1 MDNVCCATEQTKVS
15 SSKLEAAVHSL
26 SFLDSNQ
33 YCTFF
38 TFCSAVGAL
47 EAMWWLTAYQWDWNF
62 NGNAQIWQIFYRL
75 HEVQTSRA
83 LRKWM
88 RIYFSL
94 LNLRV
99 NIKELL

>member
-15 SSKLEAAVHSL
+15 SSILEAAVHSL

-47 EAMWWLTAYQWDWNF
+47 EAMWWLTAYQRDWNF
-62 NGNAQIWQIFYRL
+62 NGNAQIHMTNFLQIAWSSNKQSSTKMN
-75 HEVQTSRA
+75 E
-83 LRKWM
+83 
-88 RIYFSL
+88 
-94 LNLRV
+94 NLF
-99 NIKELL
+99 